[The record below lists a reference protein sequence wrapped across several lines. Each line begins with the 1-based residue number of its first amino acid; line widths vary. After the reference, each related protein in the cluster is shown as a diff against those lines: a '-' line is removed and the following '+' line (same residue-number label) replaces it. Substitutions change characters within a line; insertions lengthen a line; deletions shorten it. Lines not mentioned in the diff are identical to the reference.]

1 MLAADISHWQ
11 ERSFGPW
18 VFFETT
24 TGVFVGRGGLR
35 VSTLDGRECVEVL
48 YAVRPEE
55 WGKGY
60 ATEMAKL
67 AVVHARRLGLAEV
80 VGFAATSNG
89 PSRRVLEKAGM
100 RFEEIFERAGLPHW
114 FGSLHPI
121 V

>member
-1 MLAADISHWQ
+1 MLVADISHWQ

-18 VFFETT
+18 VFFESA

-35 VSTLDGRECVEVL
+35 VSTLAGRECVEVL

-60 ATEMAKL
+60 ATEIAKL
-67 AVVHARRLGLAEV
+67 AVTHARHLGLAEV
-80 VGFAATSNG
+80 VGLTAIRNG

-114 FGSLHPI
+114 FGSMRAI